1 MIEPREQQQVLA
13 TLRTP
18 RDCLRW
24 AESALRRAGVFL
36 GHGSDDHGD
45 ECLALLM
52 HVLALPL
59 DSDPR
64 MLDARLLADEIE
76 RFVGLVKRRVNDRV
90 PTPYLT
96 GQAWF
101 CGLPFYVDE
110 RVLIPRSPLAELIEA
125 RFQPWLRAERVARVL
140 DLCTGSGCIAIACAY
155 ALEHASVDASDIS
168 EPALA
173 VCQRNIAEH
182 DLAAR
187 VRAVRSDGFTQLPGR
202 YDLIVSNPPYVD
214 ASEMAAL
221 PEEYRHEPELALA
234 SGADGLDF
242 TRRLLHEAA
251 DHLNED
257 GVLIVEVGASDEQVM
272 AVWPQVP
279 FFWFEFERG
288 GEGVFMLERR
298 QLLEYRDCFAPRPGT
313 AT

>member
-1 MIEPREQQQVLA
+1 MIEPREQQQALT

-24 AESALRRAGVFL
+24 AESALRRADVFL

-76 RFVGLVKRRVNDRV
+76 RFVALVKRRANDRV

-110 RVLIPRSPLAELIEA
+110 RVLIPRSPMAELIEA
-125 RFQPWLRAERVARVL
+125 RFQPWLHAEQTTRIL

-168 EPALA
+168 DDALA
-173 VCQRNIAEH
+173 VCERNIAEH
-182 DLAAR
+182 RLQHQ
-187 VRAVRSDGFTQLPGR
+187 VRAVRSDGFEQLPDR
-202 YDLIVSNPPYVD
+202 YDLIISNPPYVD
-214 ASEMAAL
+214 AGEMAAL

-234 SGADGLDF
+234 SGDDGLDF
-242 TRRLLHEAA
+242 TRRLLREAA

-257 GVLIVEVGASDEQVM
+257 GILIVEVGASDEQVM
-272 AVWPQVP
+272 AAWPEVP

-288 GEGVFMLERR
+288 GHGVFMLERR
-298 QLLEYRDCFAPRPGT
+298 QLLAHRDAFAPR
-313 AT
+313 

>member
-1 MIEPREQQQVLA
+1 MIEPREQQQALA
-13 TLRTP
+13 TLQTP

-24 AESALRRAGVFL
+24 GESALRRAGVFL

-45 ECLALLM
+45 EVLALLL

-59 DSDPR
+59 DTDPR

-76 RFVGLVKRRVNDRV
+76 RFVGLIKRRINDRT

-101 CGLPFYVDE
+101 CGLPFSVDE
-110 RVLIPRSPLAELIEA
+110 RVLIPRSPIAELIEA
-125 RFQPWLRAERVARVL
+125 GFQPWLDPGQVHSVL

-155 ALEHASVDASDIS
+155 ALEQARVDASDIS
-168 EPALA
+168 ADALA
-173 VCQRNIAEH
+173 VCEQNIAAH
-182 DLAAR
+182 R
-187 VRAVRSDGFTQLPGR
+187 VGDQVSAVLSDGFDNLPGR

-214 ASEMAAL
+214 ADEIAAM

-234 SGADGLDF
+234 SGGDGLDF
-242 TRRLLHEAA
+242 TRRLLREAA
-251 DHLNED
+251 DHLTDE
-257 GVLIVEVGASDEQVM
+257 GVLIVEVGASDRHVV
-272 AVWPQVP
+272 AAWPQVP

-288 GEGVFMLERR
+288 GEGVFMLTRQ
-298 QLLEYRDCFAPRPGT
+298 QLLDFHHCFAPR
-313 AT
+313 